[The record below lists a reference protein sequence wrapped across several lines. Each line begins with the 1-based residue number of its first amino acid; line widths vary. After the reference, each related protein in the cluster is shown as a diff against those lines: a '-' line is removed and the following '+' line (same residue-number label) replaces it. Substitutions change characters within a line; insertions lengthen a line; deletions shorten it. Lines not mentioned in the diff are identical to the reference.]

1 MIPGKYRSVSGRA
14 ANNVNCGLH
23 LVIQTSSL
31 PEKNKVEF
39 KLNKDTS
46 SFPGRLLQHDL
57 ERNYS
62 SRQELYGLEMKTA
75 TRSLSAF
82 GDSSIK
88 TPSKSRIQQGCHSA
102 GPNISGDHINLVSS
116 SL

>member
-1 MIPGKYRSVSGRA
+1 MSLDCAEASPARRIRHPALSSAMIPGKYRSVSGRA

-23 LVIQTSSL
+23 LVIQASTL

-39 KLNKDTS
+39 RINRETP

-62 SRQELYGLEMKTA
+62 SRQGIVGE
-75 TRSLSAF
+75 
-82 GDSSIK
+82 
-88 TPSKSRIQQGCHSA
+88 
-102 GPNISGDHINLVSS
+102 
-116 SL
+116 